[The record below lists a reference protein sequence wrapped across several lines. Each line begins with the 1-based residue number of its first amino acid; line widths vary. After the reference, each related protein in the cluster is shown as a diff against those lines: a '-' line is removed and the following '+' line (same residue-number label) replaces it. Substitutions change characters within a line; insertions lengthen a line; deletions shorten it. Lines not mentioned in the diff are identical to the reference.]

1 MELRHLRYF
10 VTVAEEQHF
19 TRAAARLHMQQPPLS
34 QQIRALEDEL
44 GFALFLRHPKGVA
57 LTAGGA
63 AFLQE
68 ARDILARVG
77 QGAHRAARV
86 AKGIDGTLTLGFT
99 SSAAAH
105 ALIPRIIRAYRESY
119 PDVEIAIAEDN
130 AQGLT
135 QRVAEGRLDLGIL
148 RAPVSSPEGVTYH
161 RLLNEA
167 MLLALPS
174 NHRLIAGIGPEALQ
188 SLAHRGLSL
197 ASLATEAFILVR
209 KPGAPGMYANLLH
222 ACRHA
227 GFEPRIAFEVD
238 RMLTNLSLVAAGA
251 GISAVP
257 ASMTELHRSSTFYCP
272 ILDARPRLA
281 APITLACRAFNPS
294 PALQNFIVLA
304 RQLAGRPQRRARG

>member
-1 MELRHLRYF
+1 MDLRQLRYF
-10 VTVAEEQHF
+10 QMVAQELNV

-44 GFALFLRHPKGVA
+44 GFALFLRHPKGVV

-105 ALIPRIIRAYRESY
+105 ALIPRVIRAYRERY
-119 PDVEIAIAEDN
+119 PDVEIVIAEDN

-148 RAPVSSPEGVTYH
+148 RAPVSAPDGVTYH

-174 NHRLIAGIGPEALQ
+174 NHRLITGIGAATLD
-188 SLAHRGLSL
+188 SLAQRGLPLTAL
-197 ASLATEAFILVR
+197 ADEAFILVR
-209 KPGAPGMYANLLH
+209 KPGAH
-222 ACRHA
+222 APA
-227 GFEPRIAFEVD
+227 GLRCP
-238 RMLTNLSLVAAGA
+238 AG
-251 GISAVP
+251 
-257 ASMTELHRSSTFYCP
+257 C
-272 ILDARPRLA
+272 
-281 APITLACRAFNPS
+281 
-294 PALQNFIVLA
+294 
-304 RQLAGRPQRRARG
+304 